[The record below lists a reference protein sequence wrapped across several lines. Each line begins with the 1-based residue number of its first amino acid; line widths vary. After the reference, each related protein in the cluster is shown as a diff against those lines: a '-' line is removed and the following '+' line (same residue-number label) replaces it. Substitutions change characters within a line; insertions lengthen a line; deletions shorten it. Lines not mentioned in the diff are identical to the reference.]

1 MEYEI
6 QVPLSYFQLIKQG
19 QLNTVDLLLLCYL
32 EWLCLI
38 DGGHTKVKNQQIYE
52 DTGLT
57 EKQVRVALQ
66 KLEKMSFITRKMACI
81 PNSGGCV
88 GARYIEV
95 NTDYIA
101 KTIVKMRENSPE
113 V

>member
-1 MEYEI
+1 
-6 QVPLSYFQLIKQG
+6 
-19 QLNTVDLLLLCYL
+19 
-32 EWLCLI
+32 
-38 DGGHTKVKNQQIYE
+38 
-52 DTGLT
+52 
-57 EKQVRVALQ
+57 
-66 KLEKMSFITRKMACI
+66 MSFITRKMACI
-81 PNSGGCV
+81 PNSGGFV

>member
-6 QVPLSYFQLIKQG
+6 QVPLGYFQLIKQE

-32 EWLCLI
+32 EWLCSI

-66 KLEKMSFITRKMACI
+66 KLEKMSFITRKMAYI
-81 PNSGGCV
+81 PNSDCMV
-88 GARYIEV
+88 VRYIEV

-101 KTIVKMRENSPE
+101 KTIVKIRENSPE

>member
-1 MEYEI
+1 
-6 QVPLSYFQLIKQG
+6 
-19 QLNTVDLLLLCYL
+19 
-32 EWLCLI
+32 
-38 DGGHTKVKNQQIYE
+38 
-52 DTGLT
+52 
-57 EKQVRVALQ
+57 
-66 KLEKMSFITRKMACI
+66 MSFITRKMAYI